1 MLRSVEIEPAFDP
14 DVYAYSATV
23 AHDVVSMRV
32 IPTLMDT
39 RAQAIRVNAVV
50 QENKAASRDLP
61 LRLGSTPISIE
72 ITARDR
78 TRTEV
83 YG

>member
-1 MLRSVEIEPAFDP
+1 MLRSIEIRPAFDP

-39 RAQAIRVNAVV
+39 RAQAIR
-50 QENKAASRDLP
+50 
-61 LRLGSTPISIE
+61 
-72 ITARDR
+72 
-78 TRTEV
+78 
-83 YG
+83 